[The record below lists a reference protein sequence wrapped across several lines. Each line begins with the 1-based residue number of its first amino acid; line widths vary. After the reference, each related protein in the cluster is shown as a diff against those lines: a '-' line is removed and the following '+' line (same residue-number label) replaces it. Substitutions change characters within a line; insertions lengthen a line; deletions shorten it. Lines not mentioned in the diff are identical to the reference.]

1 MKKLPPKPI
10 MRFEAQRKIS
20 RFAKQ
25 HRSGETIDLN
35 EFFGTIV
42 LYALSA
48 DENDLKRLLRINM
61 AEVMKDLKPKRKFDA

>member
-10 MRFEAQRKIS
+10 MRFEAQRKIR

-25 HRSGETIDLN
+25 HRNSETIDLN

-48 DENDLKRLLRINM
+48 DENDLTRLLRINM

>member
-10 MRFEAQRKIS
+10 MRFEAQIKIS

-35 EFFGTIV
+35 DFFGTIV

-61 AEVMKDLKPKRKFDA
+61 AEVMKDLKTKRKFDA